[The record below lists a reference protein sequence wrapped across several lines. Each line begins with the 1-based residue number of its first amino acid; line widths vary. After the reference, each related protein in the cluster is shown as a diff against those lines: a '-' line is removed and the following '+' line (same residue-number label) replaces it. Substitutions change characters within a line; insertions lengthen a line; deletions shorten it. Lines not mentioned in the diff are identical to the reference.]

1 MAELVPL
8 LFIAIAVVFLLVL
21 PMRQRN
27 RALQRAQQLQASLV
41 PGTRVMTTSGLFG
54 TVAAIG
60 DDTVDLEISPGVT
73 VRWAKAAIAE
83 IKTAAVA
90 EPYLVRAGLLAR
102 TPRGRVAT
110 PAAWT
115 HLGLRPPAGPGTPLP
130 FE

>member
-27 RALQRAQQLQASLV
+27 RAMQRAQQLQAALV
-41 PGTRVMTTSGLFG
+41 QGTEVMTTSGLYG
-54 TVAAIG
+54 TVEFVG

-83 IKTAAVA
+83 IKTAPATEPDDTTADSEPDAV
-90 EPYLVRAGLLAR
+90 
-102 TPRGRVAT
+102 
-110 PAAWT
+110 
-115 HLGLRPPAGPGTPLP
+115 
-130 FE
+130 

>member
-27 RALQRAQQLQASLV
+27 RAMQRAQQLQAALV
-41 PGTRVMTTSGLFG
+41 PGTEVMTTSGLYG
-54 TVAAIG
+54 NVAFVG

-83 IKTAAVA
+83 IKTAPATESDDTTA
-90 EPYLVRAGLLAR
+90 DSEPDAL
-102 TPRGRVAT
+102 
-110 PAAWT
+110 
-115 HLGLRPPAGPGTPLP
+115 
-130 FE
+130 

>member
-27 RALQRAQQLQASLV
+27 RAMQRAQQLQAALV
-41 PGTRVMTTSGLFG
+41 PGTEVMTTSGLYG
-54 TVAAIG
+54 NVAFVG

-83 IKTAAVA
+83 IKTAPATEPDYTTADSEPDAV
-90 EPYLVRAGLLAR
+90 
-102 TPRGRVAT
+102 
-110 PAAWT
+110 
-115 HLGLRPPAGPGTPLP
+115 
-130 FE
+130 

>member
-41 PGTRVMTTSGLFG
+41 PGTGVMTTSGLFG
-54 TVAAIG
+54 TVAEVG

-83 IKTAAVA
+83 IKSAAATEPGATAADA
-90 EPYLVRAGLLAR
+90 EPDTL
-102 TPRGRVAT
+102 
-110 PAAWT
+110 
-115 HLGLRPPAGPGTPLP
+115 
-130 FE
+130 

>member
-27 RALQRAQQLQASLV
+27 RAMQRAQQLQAALV
-41 PGTRVMTTSGLFG
+41 PGTEVMTTSGLYG
-54 TVAAIG
+54 NVAFVG

-83 IKTAAVA
+83 IKTAPAT
-90 EPYLVRAGLLAR
+90 EPD
-102 TPRGRVAT
+102 
-110 PAAWT
+110 
-115 HLGLRPPAGPGTPLP
+115 GTTADSEPDAI
-130 FE
+130 

>member
-27 RALQRAQQLQASLV
+27 RAMQRAQQLQASLV
-41 PGTRVMTTSGLFG
+41 PGTVVMTTSGLFG
-54 TVAAIG
+54 TVDSVG

-83 IKTAAVA
+83 IKT
-90 EPYLVRAGLLAR
+90 
-102 TPRGRVAT
+102 T
-110 PAAWT
+110 PAT
-115 HLGLRPPAGPGTPLP
+115 EPNGTPADSGP
-130 FE
+130 DAV